1 MAHIVLI
8 GGSPSETSRGSA
20 VITQLQSIIDA
31 EGHTTTRIEARE
43 IAPEALVHAQFEHPD
58 IQKVY
63 SDLEAADGVII
74 VSPVYKASYSG
85 LLKSLLD
92 LLARDALANKAVLPI
107 VTGGTHAHVLVID
120 YALRP
125 VLRALEAGTIL
136 PGRFILDAYV
146 EKEGENIGVADP
158 AEWAW
163 VSTQLRLLLKE
174 AANYERFA
182 LPKAS

>member
-1 MAHIVLI
+1 MAQIVLI

-20 VITQLQSIIDA
+20 VLTQLQAIIEG
-31 EGHTTTRIEARE
+31 EGHSTTRIEVRD
-43 IAPEALVHAQFEHPD
+43 IAPEALVHAQFDHPD
-58 IQKVY
+58 IQQVY
-63 SDLEAADGVII
+63 ADLETADGVII
-74 VSPVYKASYSG
+74 ASPVYKASYSG

-92 LLARDALANKAVLPI
+92 LLARDALANKAVLPL

-136 PGRFILDAYV
+136 PGRFILDSYID
-146 EKEGENIGVADP
+146 KEGENVGVADP

-174 AANYERFA
+174 AAQYERFA